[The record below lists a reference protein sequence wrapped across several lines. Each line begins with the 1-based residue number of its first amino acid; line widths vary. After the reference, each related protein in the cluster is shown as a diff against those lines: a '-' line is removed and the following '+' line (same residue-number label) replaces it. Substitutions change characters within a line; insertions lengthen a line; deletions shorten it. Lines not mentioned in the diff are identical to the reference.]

1 MGFFSRLWHRR
12 VGKKTMQ
19 TLYYVQ
25 EQLPADRFA
34 VVRVSWLLD
43 GKTQAVT
50 EAQIPNSDDVI
61 AEFGD
66 MVQGALKAGGD
77 VSIICSESASYF
89 GLEQE

>member
-1 MGFFSRLWHRR
+1 MGFLNRLWRR
-12 VGKKTMQ
+12 WMGRKPVQ

-43 GKTQAVT
+43 GKTHAVT
-50 EAQIPNSDDVI
+50 EAQIPNRDDVI

-66 MVQGALKAGGD
+66 MVQGALEAGGD
-77 VSIICSESASYF
+77 VAIICSESASYF